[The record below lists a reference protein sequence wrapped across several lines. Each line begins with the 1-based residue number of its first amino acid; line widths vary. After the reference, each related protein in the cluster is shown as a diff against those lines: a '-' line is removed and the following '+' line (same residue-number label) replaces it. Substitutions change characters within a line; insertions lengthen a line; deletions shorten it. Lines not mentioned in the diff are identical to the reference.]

1 MPTRPVAPA
10 ALRGRVFRGSAQVAA
25 GHLTKGQLR
34 SAAWQRLFRDVYA
47 CSSVA
52 LTHEV
57 RAGAAALL
65 LLPGAV
71 VCGRSAAVLWGVDAA
86 GPDDDVEVTVP
97 PGSPACTVPGVRV
110 RRWALLPDQITT
122 RRGIPVT
129 VPATTA
135 VDIGRAPVP
144 LAESVVLVDALVACG
159 ATELAAV
166 RTAAAAAT
174 GSGCRRARRV
184 ADLADGLAG
193 SPQETRLRLLLHA
206 SRLPRPVAQHT
217 VLDANGDFVARV
229 DFAWPAK
236 RLAVEYEGRW
246 HGRPQ
251 HVASD
256 RARLNR
262 LTAAGWRVVFVTAE
276 DLRDPDLVVARLAAL
291 LLG

>member
-1 MPTRPVAPA
+1 M
-10 ALRGRVFRGSAQVAA
+10 FRGSAQVAA